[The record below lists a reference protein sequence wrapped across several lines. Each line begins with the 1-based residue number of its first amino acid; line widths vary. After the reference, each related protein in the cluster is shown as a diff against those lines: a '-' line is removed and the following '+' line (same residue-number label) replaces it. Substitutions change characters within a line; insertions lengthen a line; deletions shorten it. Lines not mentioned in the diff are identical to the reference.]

1 MTRPRVVLI
10 SMYVGHEGVPHA
22 GGRYLLELQR
32 LLDDETDLTML
43 TVGNR
48 LNQEAATRPGVPRRL
63 LLLGHEGDRRLLGK
77 ALNRVVV
84 RLDSRLRFGRDPGLP
99 FLPFVLGLA
108 RSRQARDAI
117 RAADVIDL
125 QYSESIRLVRL
136 LRRMNPDA
144 RITGTFHDV
153 MSQSFSREPQETA
166 ASRRYWQAVVERS
179 RRHEKAMVARLDEVL
194 VFSEKDAALLGD
206 PPHTVV
212 HPPLSTGAEPPHL
225 PARAPVVV
233 VVSYLAR
240 VENDKA
246 ARWTLDHVWPHVLT
260 HRPDA
265 VLRFVGGGAS
275 EELRSRVAGLPAGS
289 GVDLAGFV
297 DDLDAEY
304 AAAAVALV
312 PVLQGA
318 GVKFKTVEALCHG
331 VPVVTTT
338 VGAEGIEGDD
348 LYAAMTDDPGELA
361 RAIVDVLE
369 SAGEAQERS
378 DRAQRWAREVY
389 GRERFAATIRSTWVT
404 RDRGRASPGRRLPT

>member
-1 MTRPRVVLI
+1 MGRPRVVLI

-32 LLDDETDLTML
+32 LLDAETDLTML

-48 LNQEAATRPGVPRRL
+48 LNREVATRPGVPRRT
-63 LLLGHEGDRRLLGK
+63 LLLGHETGRGVVGK
-77 ALNRVVV
+77 VLNRLALVADTTW
-84 RLDSRLRFGRDPGLP
+84 RHRRDPGMASAA
-99 FLPFVLGLA
+99 FLVGLL
-108 RSRQARDAI
+108 RSRDARAAV

-136 LRRMNPDA
+136 LRRLNPRA

-153 MSQSFSREPQETA
+153 MSQSFSREPQDTPEDRA
-166 ASRRYWQAVVERS
+166 YWQGVAQRS
-179 RRHEKAMVARLDEVL
+179 RRHEAAMVRRLDEVL
-194 VFSEKDAALLGD
+194 VFSEKDAELLGG

-212 HPPLSTGAEPPHL
+212 HPPLSDGSEPRH
-225 PARAPVVV
+225 PAAARPVVV

-240 VENDKA
+240 DENDNA
-246 ARWTLDHVWPHVLT
+246 ALWTLAHVWPRVLEQ
-260 HRPDA
+260 RPDA
-265 VLRFVGGGAS
+265 ELRLVGGGAT
-275 EELRSRVAGLPAGS
+275 ERLRERVAALPPGS
-289 GVDLAGFV
+289 GVVLTGFV

-338 VGAEGIEGDD
+338 VGAEGIDGDD
-348 LYAAMTDDPGELA
+348 LYAGLADDPEALA
-361 RAIVDVLE
+361 DALAAVLG
-369 SAGEAQERS
+369 APADAQARS
-378 DRAQRWAREVY
+378 DRVQVWSQGTY
-389 GRERFAATIRSTWVT
+389 GRDRFEETIRGTW
-404 RDRGRASPGRRLPT
+404 G